1 GVFGFSGI
9 AMILASLVMAGHSWS
24 YDMATNIEELT
35 IQAGWVVLAFALL
48 GVFGVAAAQYLPQL
62 PMFEAMILGPP
73 GSSPNDEPQLR
84 INGGNTQTLIEGE
97 ATLGQRGATIT
108 MLRPAGKAQ
117 LGDRIVNVISEG
129 PFIGADA
136 AIEVV
141 ELSGNRIVV
150 RQI

>member
-1 GVFGFSGI
+1 
-9 AMILASLVMAGHSWS
+9 
-24 YDMATNIEELT
+24 
-35 IQAGWVVLAFALL
+35 
-48 GVFGVAAAQYLPQL
+48 
-62 PMFEAMILGPP
+62 
-73 GSSPNDEPQLR
+73 
-84 INGGNTQTLIEGE
+84 
-97 ATLGQRGATIT
+97 

>member
-1 GVFGFSGI
+1 
-9 AMILASLVMAGHSWS
+9 
-24 YDMATNIEELT
+24 
-35 IQAGWVVLAFALL
+35 
-48 GVFGVAAAQYLPQL
+48 
-62 PMFEAMILGPP
+62 MFEAMILGPP